1 MYVGGIFCSKYI
13 SVPPRL
19 FGALEYLV
27 TKNKEIH
34 DEKKNFLLLDCNIN
48 WEEQK
53 TSCGQCVRNII
64 HDSLL
69 VDGIFCRFHTHW

>member
-1 MYVGGIFCSKYI
+1 MLGYFFFFKINKREATLILYSRVSCI
-13 SVPPRL
+13 
-19 FGALEYLV
+19 

-34 DEKKNFLLLDCNIN
+34 DEIYFYFLDCNIN
-48 WEEQK
+48 WKEQK

>member
-1 MYVGGIFCSKYI
+1 MLVGFSFKINKRAATLRYLVLSI
-13 SVPPRL
+13 
-19 FGALEYLV
+19 EYLV
-27 TKNKEIH
+27 TRNKEKH
-34 DEKKNFLLLDCNIN
+34 DKKNFLLLDCNIN